1 VTADEQLRWEADNA
15 PRFAAA
21 AFASAALSLGAFVV
35 QIAVIGGGA
44 DNEREALLR
53 IDEHH
58 SQFFLSLGLQA
69 LAYVAL
75 AGALF
80 YLARGIMAR
89 REEGLVFLWPLIALA
104 PVLLIVGGV
113 LTQIDLGRL
122 ADDFLSSGARTN
134 ARAEDLLDDRSVVSS
149 AVASGGTLCMAL
161 SYVLVSINAMRAGLL
176 SRFMGI
182 LGVIVGALLI
192 LPLLPGGGNFLQLF
206 WVAAL
211 GFLFLGRWPSGRG
224 PAWDVVEPIPWP
236 TAADVQA
243 ARTAAADAEAGGGDG
258 EAGEAE
264 LPAGEP
270 KPEPDAGGH
279 EPGPRRPASRKKKRR
294 R

>member
-1 VTADEQLRWEADNA
+1 MTADEQLRWEADNA

-69 LAYVAL
+69 LAYIAL

-122 ADDFLSSGARTN
+122 ADDFLSSGPRTN

-149 AVASGGTLCMAL
+149 AIASGGTLCMAL

-182 LGVIVGALLI
+182 LGVIVGALLV

-211 GFLFLGRWPSGRG
+211 GFLFLGRWPNGRG

-243 ARTAAADAEAGGGDG
+243 ARAAAADAEAGDG

-270 KPEPDAGGH
+270 EPEPDAGVH

>member
-1 VTADEQLRWEADNA
+1 MTDDQQLRWEADNG

-21 AFASAALSLGAFVV
+21 AIGSALLTLGAFLV
-35 QIAVIGGGA
+35 QVLVIGGGA
-44 DNEREALLR
+44 DNEREALIR

-58 SQFFLSLGLQA
+58 GQFFISLGLQA
-69 LAYVAL
+69 LGYVAL

-80 YLARGIMAR
+80 YLARAIMAR
-89 REEGLVFLWPLIALA
+89 REEGLRLLWPLIVLG

-113 LTQIDLGRL
+113 LTQIDLGNL
-122 ADDFLSSGARTN
+122 ADEFLSSGKRTN
-134 ARAEDLLDDRSVVSS
+134 ARAEDLLDDRPVLSS
-149 AVASGGTLCMAL
+149 AIASGGTLCLAL

-192 LPLLPGGGNFLQLF
+192 LPLLPGGAPVLQLF

-211 GFLFLGRWPSGRG
+211 AVLFLDRWPKGRG
-224 PAWDVVEPIPWP
+224 PAWSVLEPVPWP

-243 ARTAAADAEAGGGDG
+243 ARVAVAEK
-258 EAGEAE
+258 AE
-264 LPAGEP
+264 S
-270 KPEPDAGGH
+270 PEPDVEEDASQAE
-279 EPGPRRPASRKKKRR
+279 EPHRRPASRKKKRR
-294 R
+294 RGH